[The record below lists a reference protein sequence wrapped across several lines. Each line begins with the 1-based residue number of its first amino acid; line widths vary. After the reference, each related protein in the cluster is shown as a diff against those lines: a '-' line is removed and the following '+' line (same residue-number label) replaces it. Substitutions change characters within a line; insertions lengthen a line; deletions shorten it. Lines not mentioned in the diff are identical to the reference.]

1 MGILDFREIA
11 SPNRNH
17 TKTSNNKIG
26 KSNSVDDFELF
37 AQEFFLT
44 VKKMS
49 IFKSVSNGPDDGI
62 DLGVESASDG
72 TRWLVSCK
80 HYAHSDQPVSR
91 EESIIERVRDWDC
104 DGFIAF
110 YTTVPST
117 TVDSRLSG
125 AEKHKIKVIRYTK
138 EAIEHELLN
147 SAEGTA
153 IAARYFPISMTNHY
167 GTIIK
172 TIQHISPDDVL
183 LEGNVVKYGN
193 HAYPLQNLSPST
205 IQEAKARIANYENL
219 IKTSIQQKPYFERA
233 CRDAAEL
240 YPKYFIKRTS
250 ASGKSIYT
258 PKWNTLRLSLERK
271 SIIYFINAAWSFW
284 DDSKANTSLAET
296 MALRNTHPHPPNIKG
311 LKNLKKSEDF
321 INELNS
327 QKPRKPL
334 TPYILCKILPENLR
348 DIIGRLFL
356 YG

>member
-11 SPNRNH
+11 SPNRTH
-17 TKTSNNKIG
+17 TKSSKNKGG

-44 VKKMS
+44 VKKMT

-62 DLGVESASDG
+62 DLGVEDTSDG

-110 YTTVPST
+110 YTTIPST

-125 AEKHKIKVIRYTK
+125 AEKHKIKIIRYTK
-138 EAIEHELLN
+138 EAIENELLN

-153 IAARYFPISMTNHY
+153 LAARYFPASMINHY

-172 TIQHISPDDVL
+172 TIQHITPEDVL

-193 HAYPLQNLSPST
+193 HTYPLQNLSPST

-219 IKTSIQQKPYFERA
+219 IKTSIQQKPYFEKA

-240 YPKYFIKRTS
+240 HPEYFIKRTS
-250 ASGKSIYT
+250 ASGKTIYT

-271 SIIYFINAAWSFW
+271 STIYFINAAWSFW
-284 DDSKANTSLAET
+284 DDSKANISIAET
-296 MALRNTHPHPPNIKG
+296 MALRNTHSHPPHIKS
-311 LKNLKKSEDF
+311 LKNLKKSEEF

-327 QKPRKPL
+327 YKSRKLL
-334 TPYILCKILPENLR
+334 TPYIISKILPENMR

>member
-11 SPNRNH
+11 SPNRNY
-17 TKTSNNKIG
+17 TKSSNNKVG

-44 VKKMS
+44 VKKMT

-110 YTTVPST
+110 YTTAPST

-147 SAEGTA
+147 SAHGTA
-153 IAARYFPISMTNHY
+153 LAARYFPTSMTNHY
-167 GTIIK
+167 GEIIK
-172 TIQHISPDDVL
+172 TIQHITPEDVL
-183 LEGNVVKYGN
+183 FEGNIAKYGN
-193 HAYPLQNLSPST
+193 HSLPLQNPSQAT
-205 IQEAKARIANYENL
+205 IQEAKERIANYENL
-219 IKTSIQQKPYFERA
+219 IKTSIQQKPYFDKA

-240 YPKYFIKRTS
+240 HPKYFIKKTLGT
-250 ASGKSIYT
+250 GKTTYT
-258 PKWNTLRLSLERK
+258 PKWNTLRLSLEK
-271 SIIYFINAAWSFW
+271 LSTIYFINAAWSFW
-284 DDSKANTSLAET
+284 DDSKANKSIAEAL
-296 MALRNTHPHPPNIKG
+296 ALRSTHSHPPHIKS
-311 LKNLKKSEDF
+311 LKILKKSEQF
-321 INELNS
+321 IDELNS
-327 QKPRKPL
+327 YKSRKLL
-334 TPYILCKILPENLR
+334 TPYIISKKLPENMR